1 MQNPYSDETFLA
13 RWLNNDLDPK
23 EKMEFE
29 NSEEY
34 QKYKVIVDKVAMLG
48 SPAYDKKQ
56 NLQRIKKNMLDATNS
71 TKVISFA
78 PKWIYSIAATLLVL
92 IGLFFFFNRSTVY
105 TTNYGEQMTVQL
117 LDGSEVILN
126 SKSKLSYK
134 KSDWNDSR
142 KVVLLGEAFFKVTKG
157 SNFIVESN
165 SGTVQ
170 VLGTQFNMN
179 TRKDF
184 FEVICHEGKVKAIG
198 PESTGEATLT
208 KGNAFRIANSVV
220 ENWNTKSSLPS
231 WLSGETTFTNTPLNQ
246 VIQSLENQ
254 FNISFDTTKIDL
266 NKRFTGS
273 YSHQNIE
280 LALKTIFVPMEIS
293 YTFNNE
299 NNIVLVKE

>member
-34 QKYKVIVDKVAMLG
+34 QKYKVIIDRVGMLK
-48 SPAYDKKQ
+48 SPVYDKDR
-56 NLQRIKKNMLDATNS
+56 NLKKIKEEMLNTTDTS
-71 TKVISFA
+71 KVISFL
-78 PKWIYSIAATLLVL
+78 PKWTYGIAATLLVL
-92 IGLFFFFNRSTVY
+92 LGLFFFFNRSTVY
-105 TTNYGEQMTVQL
+105 KTNYGEQMTVQL

-134 KSDWNDSR
+134 ESEWKENR
-142 KVVLLGEAFFKVTKG
+142 KVVLLGEAFFKVKKG
-157 SNFIVESN
+157 SKFTVISESG
-165 SGTVQ
+165 SVQ
-170 VLGTQFNMN
+170 VLGTQFNVN
-179 TRKDF
+179 TQKDF

-198 PESTGEATLT
+198 AKDSDSAILV
-208 KGNAFRIANSVV
+208 KGKAFRITNTVV
-220 ENWNTKSSLPS
+220 ENWETETSLPS
-231 WLSGETTFTNTPLNQ
+231 WLSGETTFTNTPLKQ

-254 FNISFDTTKIDL
+254 FNISFDTKKINL
-266 NKRFTGS
+266 NQRFTGS
-273 YSHQNIE
+273 YSHKNIE
-280 LALKTIFVPMEIS
+280 IALKTIFVPMEIS

>member
-34 QKYKVIVDKVAMLG
+34 QKYKVIIDRVAMLK
-48 SPAYDKKQ
+48 SPVYDKDRNFQK
-56 NLQRIKKNMLDATNS
+56 IKKDMLTATDA
-71 TKVISFA
+71 TKVISFL
-78 PKWIYSIAATLLVL
+78 PKWTYGIAATLLVIL
-92 IGLFFFFNRSTVY
+92 GLFFFFNRSTVY

-126 SKSKLSYK
+126 SKSELSYK
-134 KSDWNDSR
+134 KSDWKENR
-142 KVVLLGEAFFKVTKG
+142 KVVLLGEAFFKVKKG
-157 SNFIVESN
+157 SDFIVASE
-165 SGTVQ
+165 SGTVH
-170 VLGTQFNMN
+170 VLGTQFNVN
-179 TRKDF
+179 TQKDF
-184 FEVICHEGKVKAIG
+184 FEVICHEGKVKAT
-198 PESTGEATLT
+198 STKSTDEAVLT
-208 KGNAFRIANSVV
+208 SGKAFRIANSIV
-220 ENWNTKSSLPS
+220 ENWEIKTSLPS
-231 WLSGETTFTNTPLNQ
+231 WLSGETTFTNTPLKQ

-254 FNISFDTTKIDL
+254 FNISFDTKKIDL
-266 NKRFTGS
+266 NQRFTGS
-273 YSHQNIE
+273 YSHENIE